1 MILKKNHQSYE
12 HISHKTQKCKG
23 LHSTIQAE
31 IMNINSLLY
40 LQIQKVLG
48 AYSDIT
54 YYDTIVKYHD
64 AATWCAFFTNVR
76 IIIKITSTSQT
87 AQGSSNHF

>member
-1 MILKKNHQSYE
+1 
-12 HISHKTQKCKG
+12 
-23 LHSTIQAE
+23 
-31 IMNINSLLY
+31 MNINSLLY

-48 AYSDIT
+48 AYSYIA

-76 IIIKITSTSQT
+76 ILIKITSTSQT
-87 AQGSSNHF
+87 AQGSSNHFSGRVSKPLFV